1 MNDLIEIVQDLDTIA
16 LYGSDSDTMDGIM
29 EKWQQRQ
36 ADAEAELAR
45 QYKFEFEMDDGVSS
59 TNNGSL
65 AQLDRATAF

>member
-1 MNDLIEIVQDLDTIA
+1 MNDLIEIVKDLDTIA

-45 QYKFEFEMDDGVSS
+45 QYE
-59 TNNGSL
+59 
-65 AQLDRATAF
+65 LDLGE

>member
-36 ADAEAELAR
+36 AAAEAELAR
-45 QYKFEFEMDDGVSS
+45 QYKFEFEMDDG
-59 TNNGSL
+59 
-65 AQLDRATAF
+65 A

>member
-16 LYGSDSDTMDGIM
+16 LVGSDSDIMDGIM

-45 QYKFEFEMDDGVSS
+45 QYQFEFEMDDGAYS